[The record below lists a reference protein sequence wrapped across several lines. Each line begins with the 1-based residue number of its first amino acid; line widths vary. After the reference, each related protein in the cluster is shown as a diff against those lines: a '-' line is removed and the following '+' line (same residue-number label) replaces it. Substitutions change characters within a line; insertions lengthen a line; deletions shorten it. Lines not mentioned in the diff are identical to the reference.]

1 VVAAAGDRTG
11 QGSRCLITRQSPAD
25 GPAIAAGP
33 SALFVAGPS
42 TFFVPIPVAS
52 IKAPEDH
59 AAYMS

>member
-11 QGSRCLITRQSPAD
+11 QGSRCLITRQS
-25 GPAIAAGP
+25 PAIAAGP